1 MIEIALV
8 FLVIVSILINGF
20 LFWRF
25 QNAKAARAEKR
36 DAGSEASQEVENT
49 EPEELDDGELKFGRR
64 VSHLTSV
71 DGPLFETV
79 VLIADDIPENI
90 EVLIEMLGQMGLT
103 DYFLASNGKQAISL
117 ASNNDFDLVFMDIQM
132 PIMNGLD
139 AAENIKAMPNHH
151 TTPIIPLT
159 AHSRV
164 VTKDLCKKSGM
175 FGFLQKPIDM
185 QKLRQTIEQAVRSR
199 EAA

>member
-8 FLVIVSILINGF
+8 FIVIVSILINGF

-25 QNAKAARAEKR
+25 QNAKAARAENEV
-36 DAGSEASQEVENT
+36 AGGETSQEVEPA

-64 VSHLTSV
+64 VSHLSSV
-71 DGPLFETV
+71 DGPLFGTV

-90 EVLIEMLGQMGLT
+90 EVLIEMLGQMVLT

-117 ASNNDFDLVFMDIQM
+117 ASNNNFDLVFMDIQM

-164 VTKDLCKKSGM
+164 VTRDLCKKSGM

-185 QKLRQTIEQAVRSR
+185 QELREAIEQAILSG